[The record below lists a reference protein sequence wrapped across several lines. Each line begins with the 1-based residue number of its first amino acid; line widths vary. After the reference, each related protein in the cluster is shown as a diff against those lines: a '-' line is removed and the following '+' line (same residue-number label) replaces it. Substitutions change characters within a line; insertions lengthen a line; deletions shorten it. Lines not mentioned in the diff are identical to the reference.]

1 MNQVVIGTYELGY
14 ERVELVL
21 REGIGGEFYFIP
33 GDINCPRIKI
43 GADQESFWKLISVLY
58 HEVEEFALARLGCRY
73 EPADQVGNDIHS
85 YTFIISHV
93 QFSNMCAMTADYITR
108 CLEDLTNAWN
118 KWKEETK

>member
-1 MNQVVIGTYELGY
+1 MNQIVIGTYELGY
-14 ERVELVL
+14 EKVELVL

-43 GADQESFWKLISVLY
+43 GADQDSLWKLVSILY
-58 HEVEEFALARLGCRY
+58 HEVGELVLARLGCRY
-73 EPADQVGNDIHS
+73 EPADQVGSDIHS

-93 QFSNMCAMTADYITR
+93 QFSNMCAMIADYVTR
-108 CLEDLTNAWN
+108 CLEDLTNAWS